1 MLTLHVYTRACI
13 PTLSSGDGGTYIH
26 KREAVVWLFA
36 FSPEWGF
43 RYCGKQSGK
52 QPHVPL

>member
-1 MLTLHVYTRACI
+1 MYI
-13 PTLSSGDGGTYIH
+13 PVLAFPVLSGDVGTYIH

-52 QPHVPL
+52 QPHAPL

>member
-1 MLTLHVYTRACI
+1 MYI
-13 PTLSSGDGGTYIH
+13 PVLAFPVSSGDAGMYIH

-52 QPHVPL
+52 QPHAPL

>member
-1 MLTLHVYTRACI
+1 MLTLHVYTVLASLFRQGM
-13 PTLSSGDGGTYIH
+13 PGMYYH

-52 QPHVPL
+52 QPHAPL